1 MTSPLRIGAAAV
13 AAGVVLAAG
22 LLATPPS
29 PSLQPHTSGDAALAA
44 SIEQIARDG
53 GALDRLSVARV
64 TADGDIVTAG
74 FGADDDTEYEIG
86 SVTKTFTGNLLQ
98 IAIERGEVT
107 IDETLDAF
115 FPSLAG
121 TPAGGVTLAS
131 LANHTS
137 GLPGLPLEMQAS
149 ALADTMLN
157 RNPYRTSVDEL
168 VAQTATQQLTAPGS
182 YVYSNLGMSL
192 LGHALAERAG
202 TTYETLVE
210 DRIFAPLG
218 MTHSRIILDNSDLSA
233 SDAGAPTTGYSPTGI
248 PQEPWSIAAY
258 TPAGGIRST
267 LADMTLYVR
276 ALLDG
281 TAPGAGAMDRNLD
294 GEGGAEG
301 YAWLVLDQEDG
312 STLTLHNGQT
322 GGFASFV
329 VLDRDAGVGSIVLST
344 TAAQLP
350 DVAVNLVT
358 EGIDR

>member
-1 MTSPLRIGAAAV
+1 MTSPLRIGAAAL

-22 LLATPPS
+22 LLSIPPS
-29 PSLQPHTSGDAALAA
+29 PSLQSHSSGDAALAA
-44 SIEQIARDG
+44 SVEHAVHDAG
-53 GALDRLSVARV
+53 SLDRVSVARV
-64 TADGDIVTAG
+64 TAEGDIVTAG

-115 FPSLAG
+115 FPRLAD

-137 GLPGLPLEMQAS
+137 GLPGLPLELQAS
-149 ALADTMLN
+149 ALADAILN
-157 RNPYRTSVDEL
+157 RNPYRTSVHEL
-168 VAQTATQQLTAPGS
+168 IAQTAPQQVSDPGR

-202 TTYETLVE
+202 TTYERLVE
-210 DRIFAPLG
+210 ERIFVPLG
-218 MTHSRIILDNSDLSA
+218 MTHTRIVLENGDLDA

-258 TPAGGIRST
+258 APAGGIRST

-294 GEGGAEG
+294 GDGGAEG
-301 YAWLVLDQEDG
+301 YAWLILDQEDG

-322 GGFASFV
+322 GGFASFL
-329 VLDRDAGVGSIVLST
+329 VLDREAGVGSIVLSN
-344 TAAQLP
+344 TAVQLP
-350 DVAVNLVT
+350 DVAVDLIT